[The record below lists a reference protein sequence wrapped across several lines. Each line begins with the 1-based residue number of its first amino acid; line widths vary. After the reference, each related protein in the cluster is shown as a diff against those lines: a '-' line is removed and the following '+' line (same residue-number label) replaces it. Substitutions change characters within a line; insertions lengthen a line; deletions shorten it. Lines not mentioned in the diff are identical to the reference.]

1 MPDSLR
7 SYEVHAATTD
17 TFGRVS
23 VGVREHT
30 LTVDG
35 PVQNGCPGEAPT
47 PIEMLLAAVA
57 SCGTELIEVLAR
69 DEGITLRRLD
79 VTARGSIDRENQPRE
94 DVTLLNEVVLDFTL
108 DGPTLDEAKKLV
120 AGFQRRCPIY
130 GTLAVASQRMEVNVH
145 TVSADA

>member
-17 TFGRVS
+17 TFGRVR

-35 PVQNGCPGEAPT
+35 PVQNGCPGEQPT

-69 DEGITLRRLD
+69 DEGVPLRRLD
-79 VTARGSIDRENQPRE
+79 VVARGSIDRERQPRE

-108 DGPTLDEAKKLV
+108 TGPDQKQAEGLV

-130 GTLAVASQRMEVNVH
+130 GTLAVASQRMEVNVR
-145 TVSADA
+145 AAEAA